1 MKVVSVE
8 EMRQIEA
15 AVDATLFSYDQMMQK
30 AGGAAGRHLR
40 RRIDID
46 DGTRVT
52 FLIGKGNNGGDGL
65 VMALDMARH
74 SSAQIRIYLLQP
86 RPENDDVFVRALEAG
101 LFIAK
106 ASDDHDFR
114 LLKSLIASADVI
126 VDALFG
132 IGLRLPLRGVPA
144 KALRAVNL
152 MIHRSA
158 SSGAAGAEASDEHRK
173 SARPFVFALDC
184 PSGVDCDSGAADIH
198 TLFADET
205 ITFIAAKPGL
215 FAFPAAR
222 YVGELIISP
231 IGIPEAFPALK
242 AISKSVLDED
252 TARSILP
259 PRPLD
264 GHKGSF
270 GKVMAVA
277 GSPNY
282 IGALALAAESA
293 YRSGAGLVTV
303 ATTRD
308 LARTVASR
316 LREPTYLTLPDT
328 DGAINEAAA
337 DLIVEHSR
345 GYDALLLGCG
355 LGRHPSTKAFIE
367 KLLEATDLPPL
378 VVDADALN
386 ILSEIPHWWEKLPAT
401 TIITPHAGEM
411 ARLSKSSTAEV
422 NANRWELAAA
432 AGTDWNLVVLL
443 KGAHTLIADS
453 TGKVSVIP
461 FKTDALSTAGT
472 GDVLAGLI
480 AGLRAQGMDPYDS
493 AGLGAYAHAL
503 AGIIAVDR
511 VGSSRSV
518 IAGDVLE
525 ALGWAFNQIEVL

>member
-8 EMRQIEA
+8 KMRQIEA

-30 AGGAAGRHLR
+30 AGGAAAMHLR

-46 DGTRVT
+46 DGTRIT

-65 VMALDMARH
+65 VMAVDMARH

-86 RPENDDVFVRALEAG
+86 RPENDDVFLRALEAG
-101 LFIAK
+101 LFVAN
-106 ASDDHDFR
+106 AADDHDFR

-132 IGLRLPLRGVPA
+132 IGLRLPLRGVA
-144 KALRAVNL
+144 SKVLRAVNL
-152 MIHRSA
+152 MIRRSA
-158 SSGAAGAEASDEHRK
+158 SSGAAGAQTSDEDEK

-184 PSGVDCDSGAADIH
+184 PSGVDCDTGGADTN
-198 TLFADET
+198 TLLADET

-215 FAFPAAR
+215 FTFPAAR

-231 IGIPEAFPALK
+231 IDIPESFPALK
-242 AISKSVLDED
+242 AMSRSVLVED
-252 TARSILP
+252 RARSILP

-270 GKVMAVA
+270 GKLMVVA

-282 IGALALAAESA
+282 IGALALSAEAA

-303 ATTRD
+303 ATTGD
-308 LARTVASR
+308 LARIVASR
-316 LREPTYLTLPDT
+316 LREPTYLALPDT
-328 DGAINEAAA
+328 DGAISEAAV

-355 LGRHPSTKAFIE
+355 LGRHPSTKAFVE
-367 KLLEATDLPPL
+367 KLLEGTVLPPL

-386 ILSEIPHWWEKLPAT
+386 ILSEIPYWRAKLPAE

-411 ARLSKSSTAEV
+411 ARLTKSSAAKV
-422 NANRWELAAA
+422 NANRWELAAD
-432 AGTDWNLVVLL
+432 AGADWNLVVVL
-443 KGAHTLIADS
+443 KGAHTLIADP

-461 FKTDALSTAGT
+461 FKTDALATAGT
-472 GDVLAGLI
+472 GDILAGVI
-480 AGLRAQGMDPYDS
+480 AGLRAQGAAAYDS

-503 AGIIAVDR
+503 AGTIAVDR

-518 IAGDVLE
+518 IAGDVLA
-525 ALGWAFNQIEVL
+525 ALGWAFNQIEAT

>member
-30 AGGAAGRHLR
+30 AGGSAGRHLR

-65 VMALDMARH
+65 VMAVDMARH
-74 SSAQIRIYLLQP
+74 TSAQIRIYLLQP
-86 RPENDDVFVRALEAG
+86 RPENDEVFLRALEAG
-101 LFIAK
+101 LFVAK

-114 LLKSLIASADVI
+114 LLKSLIRSADVI

-132 IGLRLPLRGVPA
+132 IGLRLPLRGVA
-144 KALRAVNL
+144 GKVLRTVNL
-152 MIHRSA
+152 MIDRSA
-158 SSGAAGAEASDEHRK
+158 SSVAAGAQSSAEHAKRR
-173 SARPFVFALDC
+173 RPFVFALDC
-184 PSGVDCDSGAADIH
+184 PSGVDCNTGGADIH
-198 TLFADET
+198 TLVADET

-215 FAFPAAR
+215 FTFPAAS
-222 YVGELIISP
+222 YVGDLIISP
-231 IGIPEAFPALK
+231 IGIPESFPALK
-242 AISKSVLDED
+242 AISKSVLLED
-252 TARSILP
+252 RARSILP

-270 GKVMAVA
+270 GKLMVVA

-303 ATTRD
+303 ATTGD
-308 LARTVASR
+308 LARAVASR
-316 LREPTYLTLPDT
+316 LREPTYLALPDT

-355 LGRHPSTKAFIE
+355 LGRHPSTKAFVQ
-367 KLLEATDLPPL
+367 KLLEARDLLPL
-378 VVDADALN
+378 VIDADALN
-386 ILSEIPHWWEKLPAT
+386 ILSEIPDWWEKLPAT

-411 ARLSKSSTAEV
+411 ARLSKSSTTEV
-422 NANRWELAAA
+422 NANRWELAARA
-432 AGTDWNLVVLL
+432 SADWNLVVAL
-443 KGAHTLIADS
+443 KGAHSLIADP
-453 TGKVSVIP
+453 TGKMSVNP
-461 FKTDALSTAGT
+461 FKTDALATAGT
-472 GDVLAGLI
+472 GDVLAGVI
-480 AGLRAQGMDPYDS
+480 AGLRAQGAAPYDS
-493 AGLGAYAHAL
+493 ARLGAYVHAL
-503 AGIIAVDR
+503 AGTIAVDR

-525 ALGWAFNQIEVL
+525 ALGWAFNQIEAT